1 MFYLQV
7 KKDHPKLGQKQL
19 KDVHYCIHFEDLTKI
34 ATSEKPLFILRQV
47 CGHESFRES
56 QKESI
61 ESVLLEIDTLAL
73 LPAGGEKTVIYAIIS
88 ILTEPEGVTVVIQSL
103 KSLMEEQVS
112 KLRGKGIPAYFLNRS
127 LPDDQI
133 EEVINILTNRT
144 VKYAILFTGPEWFQ
158 EEQFKKWLQTLKSQN
173 RLRVFCVDEAH
184 CIDLWGGSFRSS
196 YSKLDC
202 LKGFDIPVIAL
213 SGTTTERTVNVI
225 KETLKLADPF
235 VYRMS
240 FQRKN
245 LELNVTKKNL
255 KAVREIVTLIY
266 KNYPNQC
273 GIVYCSKTNTAQ
285 DICHALKTQGISS
298 TFFHVGLQDHNR
310 RFNEKL
316 WFENQAQVIC
326 ATKSFCMGIDKSDVK
341 FVYHFDMPES
351 MDDYFQQVSRAG
363 RDGSRGFC
371 TLLFRIEDR
380 AFHMQNLT
388 GIKDK
393 PEQDIKLNNLNLM
406 TNFCLQNIYCRHKL
420 ISNYFGED
428 FDSCD
433 ENWDICANNTVQGR
447 SINMT
452 QEAKFVMNC
461 LKEMKRCSTK
471 VTSWLLLL
479 TLMGSNV
486 SEVIT
491 RGFHNCEH
499 FGVGKAFTKQVKN
512 RRYIVQKLIITL
524 ILDKIFLEHFK
535 VKDKLTNNSS
545 MRGTHKQDEATEIH
559 L

>member
-1 MFYLQV
+1 M
-7 KKDHPKLGQKQL
+7 KTNHPELGQKQL
-19 KDVHYCIHFEDLTKI
+19 KDVHYCINFEDLTKI

-47 CGHESFRES
+47 FGNESFREG

-61 ESVLLEIDTLAL
+61 ESVLLGKETLAL
-73 LPAGGEKTVIYAIIS
+73 LPTCGGKTVIYTKIS
-88 ILTEPEGVTVVIQSL
+88 ILTEPEGVTVVIQPL

-127 LPDDQI
+127 LADDQI
-133 EEVINILTNRT
+133 EEVINIVTNRT

-158 EEQFKKWLQTLKSQN
+158 REQFKKCLQTLKSQN

-202 LKGFDIPVIAL
+202 LKGFDIPVIVL
-213 SGTTTERTVNVI
+213 SGTTTDRTVNVI
-225 KETLKLADPF
+225 KETLKLEDPF

-255 KAVREIVTLIY
+255 KAVRQIVTLIY

-273 GIVYCSKTNTAQ
+273 GIVYCSKTNTTQ

-298 TFFHVGLQDHNR
+298 TFVHGGLQDHKR

-316 WFENQAQVIC
+316 WFENKAQVIC
-326 ATKSFCMGIDKSDVK
+326 AIKSFCMGIDKSDVK

-351 MDDYFQQVSRAG
+351 IEDYFQQVNRAG
-363 RDGSRGFC
+363 SDGSRGFC

-406 TNFCLQNIYCRHKL
+406 TNTYFCK
-420 ISNYFGED
+420 
-428 FDSCD
+428 
-433 ENWDICANNTVQGR
+433 
-447 SINMT
+447 
-452 QEAKFVMNC
+452 
-461 LKEMKRCSTK
+461 
-471 VTSWLLLL
+471 
-479 TLMGSNV
+479 
-486 SEVIT
+486 
-491 RGFHNCEH
+491 
-499 FGVGKAFTKQVKN
+499 
-512 RRYIVQKLIITL
+512 TL
-524 ILDKIFLEHFK
+524 IVD
-535 VKDKLTNNSS
+535 TN
-545 MRGTHKQDEATEIH
+545 
-559 L
+559 